1 MMELWQYMNPMAG
14 KSCRRMTFR
23 ERLRLRRRRRK
34 HDDLWTVRGW

>member
-1 MMELWQYMNPMAG
+1 MELWQYMNPMAG
-14 KSCRRMTFR
+14 KSCRRMTFL